1 MKLMGQAQIVEVS
14 GVTNFGLESTKV
26 KRVIVIEEGLWGHSI
41 ANALMVAPM
50 CKFSVSEIKNATEKA
65 QVGVYEEWAQTTH
78 KVDTGVGLN
87 AVTHSAI
94 HETRVLG
101 YWGWLPGPI

>member
-1 MKLMGQAQIVEVS
+1 MLLLL
-14 GVTNFGLESTKV
+14 N
-26 KRVIVIEEGLWGHSI
+26 EGLWGHSI

-87 AVTHSAI
+87 AVTHLAI

-101 YWGWLPGPI
+101 YWGRCRDQSSNFLRWGRWDQSWPWKQRSH